1 MENTIDTT
9 EVQEITEAVQCTLNA
24 FGKKAT
30 IENVIPGLNLV
41 SFHLGIKSGTQVS
54 AVTKLADDFTSA
66 LAGRKVRFQTAV
78 QGVKGIV
85 LEVPTTKRAIV
96 TLDEVLPEVP
106 HDDNKL
112 FVAVGKKTNGE
123 ALYLDLSS
131 APHLLIAG
139 RTGSGKSVAVNTI
152 LTSIL
157 EKYTPQQV
165 QLALIDPKMV
175 ELTPYKT
182 CDHVIDGVATT
193 PQDALTLLKALV
205 QEMNF
210 RKEALME
217 SASRN
222 IVSHRNKG
230 NEMPYIVCVI
240 DELANL
246 MLSDVS
252 KDIENNIAILT
263 AEARAF
269 GIHMILATQRPSVDV
284 ITGVIKAN
292 VPTRMAFAVTTEV
305 DSRVIIDQ
313 TGAEALLGKGDMLL
327 FINDQTTRAQGC
339 FVSEDEMDA
348 IIAKHSTK
356 KETKKTTT
364 TQVIT
369 QENVQPQEVK
379 ELGIVDTA
387 IRDIFKTIVKEVA
400 VDVNKKGGMA
410 NFVKSMF
417 N

>member
-9 EVQEITEAVQCTLNA
+9 EVQEITEAVQNTLSA
-24 FGKKAT
+24 FGNKAT

-41 SFHLGIKSGTQVS
+41 SFHLGIKSGVQVS
-54 AVTKLADDFTSA
+54 AITKLTDDFTSA

-85 LEVPTTKRAIV
+85 LEVPTSKRAIV
-96 TLDEVLPEVP
+96 TLGEVLPEVP

-123 ALYLDLSS
+123 TLYLDLST

-182 CDHVIDGVATT
+182 CDHVNGGVATS
-193 PQDALTLLKALV
+193 PQDALMLLKGLV
-205 QEMNF
+205 SEMNL

-230 NEMPYIVCVI
+230 HEMPYVVCVI

-246 MLSDVS
+246 MLSDVA
-252 KDIENNIAILT
+252 KDIEANIAILT

-327 FINDQTTRAQGC
+327 FVNDQTTRAQGC

-348 IIAKHSTK
+348 IISKHSN
-356 KETKKTTT
+356 KKTTQAT
-364 TQVIT
+364 PKATQIVT
-369 QENVQPQEVK
+369 EDDVK
-379 ELGIVDTA
+379 AETKEPTMVESFIA
-387 IRDIFKTIVKEVA
+387 NIFKTIVNETVK
-400 VDVNKKGGMA
+400 DVKTKGGLQG
-410 NFVKSMF
+410 FVKTMF
-417 N
+417 H